1 MAFVDFAAT
10 ERQEFGALAE
20 AGFVFDWTQSS
31 SASSLVVGAIHN
43 SDICGLVEFEHRP
56 EGRYNFLWLIE
67 VADRYK
73 GGSVAGELLAY
84 VGQDSLLQ
92 GFEGFVLLEA
102 KTKLFHYF
110 QMKYGAKPA
119 RGRYLFFD
127 TEATRQLITRYLGG
141 DGDGAHVAP

>member
-1 MAFVDFAAT
+1 MPFIEFAVA

-20 AGFVFDWTQSS
+20 AGFVFDWTGSS
-31 SASSLVVGAIHN
+31 STRSLVVGTIHDG
-43 SDICGLVEFEHRP
+43 DISGLVEFEHRP
-56 EGRYNFLWLIE
+56 EGRYSFLWLIE
-67 VADRYK
+67 VADKYK

-84 VGQDSLLQ
+84 VGRDSLVQ

-110 QMKYGAKPA
+110 QLKYGAKPA

-127 TEATRQLITRYLGG
+127 TEATHRLIARYLGG
-141 DGDGAHVAP
+141 DGDGA